1 MPRTFSDKFLLSK
14 PIEVLPSRH
23 TVVGEGKNMDFT
35 PTKEQLERRDVA
47 RDFAQKE
54 IYPKAGDIEKG
65 HDVFP
70 HEIVKKMYGLGLMS
84 MTIPKKYDGS
94 GWDYVSYAMGV
105 EEVSRASGSVGL
117 ITAAHNS
124 LGVGHICIDG
134 NEEQKQRY
142 LPMLATGKLSAWGL
156 TESGAGSDADGTATG
171 AERDGKDWI
180 LNGSKVFI
188 TSADEAD
195 VIVIIAVSDK
205 NKKPHG
211 TTAFIVNRN
220 NPGYKIGQKEDK
232 LGMRGSPTS
241 EIFLEDC
248 RVPDEDRL
256 GKEGDGFI
264 GALKVL
270 DGGRVSIAALSVG
283 IAQGALDES
292 IKRAKERT
300 AFGRPIGATEAIQ
313 WMIAD
318 MATETEAARFLTYR
332 AAYLK
337 DSGKRITTEGAMA
350 KVYASEVAM
359 RNGIKGIQV
368 WGGHG
373 YRLNA
378 QIQRHMRD
386 AKLCEIGEGTSEIQR
401 FVIARAL
408 LK

>member
-1 MPRTFSDKFLLSK
+1 
-14 PIEVLPSRH
+14 
-23 TVVGEGKNMDFT
+23 MDFT
-35 PTKEQLERRDVA
+35 PTKEQLERRDMA
-47 RDFAQKE
+47 REFAQKE
-54 IYPKAGDIEKG
+54 IYPRAGDIEKG

-70 HEIVKKMYGLGLMS
+70 WEVVKKMFGLGLMS
-84 MTIPKKYDGS
+84 MTIPKKYDGTFI
-94 GWDYVSYAMGV
+94 DNVAYAMCV

-124 LGVGHICIDG
+124 LGVGHISIDG
-134 NEEQKQRY
+134 NEEQKQKY
-142 LPMLATGKLSAWGL
+142 LPMLAKGKLSAWGL
-156 TESGAGSDADGTATG
+156 TESGAGSDADGTATL
-171 AERDGKDWI
+171 AVKDGKDWI

-248 RVPDEDRL
+248 RIPDEDRL
-256 GKEGDGFI
+256 GKEGDGFV

-300 AFGRPIGATEAIQ
+300 AFGRPIGSQEAIQ

-359 RNGIKGIQV
+359 RNGIKGVQV

-401 FVIARAL
+401 FVIARNI
-408 LK
+408 LKDK

>member
-1 MPRTFSDKFLLSK
+1 
-14 PIEVLPSRH
+14 
-23 TVVGEGKNMDFT
+23 MDFT
-35 PTKEQLERRDVA
+35 PTKEQLERRDLA

-54 IYPKAGDIEKG
+54 NYPKAGEIEKG

-70 HEIVKKMYGLGLMS
+70 WEIVKKMQSIGLMS
-84 MTIPKKYDGS
+84 MTIPKKFG
-94 GWDYVSYAMGV
+94 GQGFDYVSYAMAV
-105 EEVSRASGSVGL
+105 EEVARASGSVGL

-124 LGVGHICIDG
+124 LGVGHIYIDG
-134 NEEQKQRY
+134 TEEQKQKY
-142 LPMLATGKLSAWGL
+142 LPMLAKDKLSAWGL
-156 TESGAGSDADGTATG
+156 TESGAGSDAGGTATM
-171 AERDGKDWI
+171 AVRDGKDWI

-188 TSADEAD
+188 TSADVAD
-195 VIVIIAVSDK
+195 VIIIIAVTDK
-205 NKKPHG
+205 TKSPHG
-211 TTAFIVNRN
+211 TTAFIVNKN

-232 LGMRGSPTS
+232 LGKDG
-241 EIFLEDC
+241 
-248 RVPDEDRL
+248 
-256 GKEGDGFI
+256 EGFV

-292 IKRAKERT
+292 IKRAKERV
-300 AFGRPIGATEAIQ
+300 AFGRPIGSQEAIQ

-337 DSGKRITTEGAMA
+337 DCGKRITTEGAMA

-378 QIQRHMRD
+378 QIQRHFRD

-401 FVIARAL
+401 TVIARGI